1 MADQARVTSIEAIEA
16 FRNRLILFRDRA
28 SRILDEVSETLTR
41 TRNWLDHECPERH
54 RQELR
59 RLQRQLEQ
67 KEQELFSARLSP
79 FQETAPAEQAA
90 VQRLRRAIEDVE
102 HRLRRVR
109 SWQQQFEPRIQTQA
123 RQIEKLRHHLDHD
136 LGRALNF
143 LTEAVRS
150 LAAYAELHPA
160 AAATGS
166 PATPANPDT
175 TDTTD
180 KTAHPNQPP
189 TPTPT
194 TPGQP

>member
-160 AAATGS
+160 AAPAGS
-166 PATPANPDT
+166 PATPATLANPDT
-175 TDTTD
+175 TDNPP
-180 KTAHPNQPP
+180 HPNHPP

-194 TPGQP
+194 TPDQP